1 MEIGT
6 LIAAL
11 TRGMAIPD
19 LAAMVLLVLAAPVCA
34 WVAYTDLRFMRIRNA
49 AVYTLFGLFVVAGP
63 FLMPLSDYGWQL
75 AHMPILLALGVAMN
89 AAGLVGAGDAKF
101 VAAAGPYLWAADM
114 RMLILIF
121 MANLIAAFVTH
132 RLAKH
137 SSLRRLAPE
146 WQSWSAG
153 WKFPMGLSLAGTL
166 LIYLTLGAV

>member
-63 FLMPLSDYGWQL
+63 FLMSLSDYGWQL
-75 AHMPILLALGVAMN
+75 AHMPILLALGVAMRWWSC
-89 AAGLVGAGDAKF
+89 ASWCRSKQ
-101 VAAAGPYLWAADM
+101 P
-114 RMLILIF
+114 
-121 MANLIAAFVTH
+121 
-132 RLAKH
+132 
-137 SSLRRLAPE
+137 LRRRCRP
-146 WQSWSAG
+146 SAED
-153 WKFPMGLSLAGTL
+153 L
-166 LIYLTLGAV
+166 